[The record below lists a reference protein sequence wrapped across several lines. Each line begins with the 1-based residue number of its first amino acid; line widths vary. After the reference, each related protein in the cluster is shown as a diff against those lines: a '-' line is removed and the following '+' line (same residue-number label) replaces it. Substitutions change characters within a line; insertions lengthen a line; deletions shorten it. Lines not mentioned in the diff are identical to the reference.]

1 MQRRFWAASLV
12 VVAGLSLSLTG
23 CGEMNKLKARKAFKE
38 ATQLYVQQDY
48 KKAADKF
55 KETVDYDPN
64 YATAYFYLANSY
76 DNLYK
81 SSKRGDPSNDAY
93 LNKALDY
100 YKEAAQKDNDPKQ
113 RKLAMQFLLNAYG
126 PDKMNDPS
134 QAEPLIQKM
143 VQMDPSD
150 VNNYFALAKIYE
162 DSGQYEQAEQ
172 WLKKAQEV
180 KPKDPLVY
188 QQMAGFWDRQ
198 GDFDKTMDA
207 YKQWEQVDPNNPE
220 VYYTLA
226 SRYWDKAYRDKRLK
240 EPEKK
245 QLAEQG
251 MQDIDKALRIKP
263 DYIEALVRKGLLIRL
278 EAGWEKDRAKYDAL
292 MKEAQTYTDK
302 AQQLQK
308 KKAAG
313 LGD

>member
-12 VVAGLSLSLTG
+12 VVAGLSLSLVG

-38 ATQLYVQQDY
+38 ATQFYVQQDY
-48 KKAADKF
+48 KRAADKF
-55 KETVDYDPN
+55 KETVEFDPQ

-81 SSKRGDPSNDAY
+81 ATKRGDPDNDAY
-93 LNKALDY
+93 LTKAIQY
-100 YKEAAQKDNDPKQ
+100 YEEAMAKDQDPKQ
-113 RKLAMQFLLNAYG
+113 RKLAERFLLNAYG
-126 PDKMNDPS
+126 PDKLNDPE
-134 QAEPLIQKM
+134 QMQPLLLKM
-143 VQMDPSD
+143 LQEDPSD
-150 VNNYFALAKIYE
+150 VNNYFSLAKLYE

-172 WLKKAQEV
+172 WLNKAREV
-180 KPKDPLVY
+180 NPKDPLVY
-188 QQMAGFWDRQ
+188 QQLAGFWDRQ

-207 YKQWEQVDPNNPE
+207 YKQWEQVEPNNPE

-240 EPEKK
+240 EPEKR

-251 MQDIDKALRIKP
+251 MQDIDKALQIKP
-263 DYIEALVRKGLLIRL
+263 DYIDALVRKGLLIRL
-278 EAGWEKDRAKYDAL
+278 QAGWEKDRAKYDAL

-302 AQQLQK
+302 ATALQK

-313 LGD
+313 LGN